1 MAAKKGIS
9 LSKKKKNAQERV
21 AVPVMMDGFPVGVE
35 IDGKENR
42 RGEKRRKSNSRS
54 IRNKKY
60 KDISIILFFS
70 CGGGGEKTW
79 GRGEDQR
86 KESCEIKIPI

>member
-9 LSKKKKNAQERV
+9 LSKKKKRKNAQERV

-42 RGEKRRKSNSRS
+42 RGRE
-54 IRNKKY
+54 
-60 KDISIILFFS
+60 
-70 CGGGGEKTW
+70 E
-79 GRGEDQR
+79 EE
-86 KESCEIKIPI
+86 ES